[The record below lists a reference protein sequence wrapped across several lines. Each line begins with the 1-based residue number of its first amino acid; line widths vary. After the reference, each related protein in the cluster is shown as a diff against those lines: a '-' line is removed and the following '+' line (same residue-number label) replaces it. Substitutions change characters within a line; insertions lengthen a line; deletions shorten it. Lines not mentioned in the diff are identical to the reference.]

1 MRIALGGITHEANSF
16 CPRETTLADFEA
28 RQLAR
33 GDEILA
39 AWESTHTEQAG
50 AMSVLDQAPGCQ
62 VVPTLLARALSGAPP
77 RNETFR
83 ALLDELLARMSDA
96 GPLDGVLLVLH
107 GAMIVEG
114 APDATGEILARVRAL
129 VGPDVPVVGT
139 LDLHAN
145 VTARMVDQAT
155 ALVGY
160 HTAPHVDMFETGRR
174 AAQLL
179 LGWNRGE
186 IEPVTALVRLPMLL
200 PPENSTHA
208 WGPLAEV
215 LDIALA
221 AEQEE
226 RVLHVGVYP
235 VQPWLDTADVAC
247 AVVAIADGD
256 RAAASAHAQA
266 IATAF
271 WARRMAFAPT
281 LVAPDEAVQRALARE
296 SGTVVLCDSADA
308 TTSGSTGDST
318 AVLRAV
324 LDAARAKPSS
334 GHVALLNIVDPP
346 AVTAAI
352 EAGVGATVTLD
363 VGGKMA
369 PRCFQ
374 PARVSGRVKTL
385 SDGTFTFR
393 GPGMRGVAHH
403 MGRTAVLYAGDIH
416 LVVMERAV
424 SQWDPQLYR
433 SVGEEPSGA
442 CMVLVKSPM
451 AFRAAYE
458 GLYDEVI
465 VVQAPGAAD
474 PDLASLP
481 WQHLPRPIYP
491 LDPGLTYGPIADDG
505 SVLSSDARRRDRR
518 SPRRRRKPRG

>member
-16 CPRETTLADFEA
+16 CPHVTTLADFEA
-28 RQLAR
+28 RQLAH
-33 GDEILA
+33 GNEILA
-39 AWESTHTEQAG
+39 AWQSTRTEQAG
-50 AMSVLDQAPGCQ
+50 AMSLLTQTPGCE

-77 RNETFR
+77 RAETLR
-83 ALLDELLARMSDA
+83 ALLDELLSRLRDA
-96 GPLDGVLLVLH
+96 GPLDGVFLVLH
-107 GAMIVEG
+107 GAMMVEG
-114 APDATGEILARVRAL
+114 MPDATGEIVAQVRAL
-129 VGPDVPVVGT
+129 VGPSVPVVGT

-145 VTARMVDQAT
+145 VTRRMVNEAT

-160 HTAPHVDMFETGRR
+160 HTAPHVDMFEAGHT

-179 LGWNRGE
+179 LGCVRGE

-215 LDIALA
+215 LGMALA

-226 RVLHVGVYP
+226 GILHVGVYP

-247 AVVAIADGD
+247 AVTVIADRD
-256 RAAASAHAQA
+256 QAAAEAHAQA
-266 IATAF
+266 IANAF
-271 WARRMAFAPT
+271 WARRRAFATELIPP
-281 LVAPDEAVQRALARE
+281 AEAVRLARARE
-296 SGTVVLCDSADA
+296 EGTVILCDSADA

-324 LDAARAKPSS
+324 LDAAREGAMPA
-334 GHVALLNIVDPP
+334 GHIALLNVVDPP
-346 AVTAAI
+346 AVAAAF
-352 EAGVGATVTLD
+352 EAGVGANVTLD
-363 VGGKMA
+363 VGGLLA
-369 PRCFQ
+369 PRYFQ
-374 PARVSGRVKTL
+374 PVRITGRVKTL
-385 SDGTFTFR
+385 SDGVFTFQ

-403 MGRTAVLYAGDIH
+403 MGQTAVLYAGDIH
-416 LVVMERAV
+416 LVMMERAV

-433 SVGEEPSGA
+433 SVGEEPSA
-442 CMVLVKSPM
+442 ARIVMVKSPM

-465 VVQAPGAAD
+465 VVRAPGAAN

-481 WQHLPRPIYP
+481 WQRLPRPIYP
-491 LDPGLTYGPIADDG
+491 LDPEMLYVPVPGDL
-505 SVLSSDARRRDRR
+505 R
-518 SPRRRRKPRG
+518 SLEGMGT